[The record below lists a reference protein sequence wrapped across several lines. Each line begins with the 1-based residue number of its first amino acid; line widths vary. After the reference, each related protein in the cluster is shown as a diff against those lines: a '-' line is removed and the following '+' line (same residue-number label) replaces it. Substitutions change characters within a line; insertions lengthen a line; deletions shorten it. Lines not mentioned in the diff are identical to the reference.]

1 MYVEG
6 SDADDSPAGA
16 RPRQVCPGL
25 DRRKTHASA
34 RDVLPTA
41 HKLTRHTLNS
51 EPMKPGTLPAPAA
64 QGQSCGSVSDDC
76 VPAGIVVTP
85 EGGIRAE
92 PAAPRSS
99 ASVVLGVL
107 LRTLGLGVL
116 VVIYGALC
124 VTIGF
129 GPFVWLLVAA
139 GTLKILMPESC

>member
-1 MYVEG
+1 MNIEG
-6 SDADDSPAGA
+6 AGADDSPAGA

-34 RDVLPTA
+34 RDVLLTP

-64 QGQSCGSVSDDC
+64 QGQSCGSVSDEC
-76 VPAGIVVTP
+76 APGIVVTP

>member
-1 MYVEG
+1 
-6 SDADDSPAGA
+6 
-16 RPRQVCPGL
+16 
-25 DRRKTHASA
+25 
-34 RDVLPTA
+34 
-41 HKLTRHTLNS
+41 
-51 EPMKPGTLPAPAA
+51 MKPGTLPAPAA

-116 VVIYGALC
+116 VVIYGALM
-124 VTIGF
+124 VKIGS